1 MKNENLKTNK
11 TNLIPKLILVVIL
24 ATTVSLSLASCIL
37 WSFSMNRTISFES
50 HEELLEFVEE
60 YNSKNDGFVYTFVS
74 FDFDDCDNIETY
86 EYTFSTISRFR
97 RKLLNEDIVPLK
109 LYDKDH
115 SKGFGFGCKMIFYM
129 NDVSLNE
136 DPSNT
141 YKITCLFGT
150 KDDYNFYQDDDI
162 SINFKVIYNFEN
174 IEEIFRDSDELK
186 KRYHDIKYFKDC
198 FADLTSFNRESLS
211 YDKYY
216 NYLYVYNIQVNG
228 VNEIEVQIASETELT
243 QEKLDEITK
252 LLMDN
257 IVIINTEV

>member
-1 MKNENLKTNK
+1 MKNTNLKLNK
-11 TNLIPKLILVVIL
+11 SKLVARWMVVVSL
-24 ATTVSLSLASCIL
+24 AIIISLSLSSCI
-37 WSFSMNRTISFES
+37 WSFSTHRIILFES
-50 HEELLEFVEE
+50 HEELLEFVKE

-74 FDFDDCDNIETY
+74 FDFDDCDNIQIY

-97 RKLLNEDIVPLK
+97 KKLFGEGVVPKK

-115 SKGFGFGCKMIFYM
+115 SKGFGFGCEMIFYM
-129 NDVSLNE
+129 NDVSSKE
-136 DPSNT
+136 GAIDT

-162 SINFKVIYNFEN
+162 STGFEACYRLED
-174 IEEIFRDSDELK
+174 IEELYKDSDEL
-186 KRYHDIKYFKDC
+186 REQYYDIKYFRDK
-198 FADLTSFNRESLS
+198 FADLTSFNRESLC

-216 NYLYVYNIQVNG
+216 DYMYVYNIQVNG

-243 QEKLDEITK
+243 QEKLDEICK